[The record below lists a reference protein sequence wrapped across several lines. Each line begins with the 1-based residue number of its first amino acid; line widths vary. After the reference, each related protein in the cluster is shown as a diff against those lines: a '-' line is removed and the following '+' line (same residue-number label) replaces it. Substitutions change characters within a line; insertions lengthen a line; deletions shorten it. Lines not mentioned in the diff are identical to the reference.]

1 MGVMRERVLIYVRGR
16 SALAMAASVL
26 ALGAIAAGA
35 STAQG
40 SRSAPRADRAS
51 APLASAAL
59 EECQTSS
66 VQAER
71 SATFA
76 GEMTAVAG
84 TVRMAMRID
93 LEERTPEQSLYHT
106 VSAPGLGIWRLSDP
120 KVKIYKYLKQ
130 VTNLSAP
137 AVYRAVVRFRWLA
150 PRGRVLKRVQRYTG
164 GCTQPA
170 PPAPPAP
177 AGAEVGQAG
186 ASTPPAS
193 TAAPPAA

>member
-1 MGVMRERVLIYVRGR
+1 MQVRGVIGAGGR
-16 SALAMAASVL
+16 RPALALAASAV
-26 ALGAIAAGA
+26 ALCSVGA
-35 STAQG
+35 Q
-40 SRSAPRADRAS
+40 
-51 APLASAAL
+51 ASAAGGIRAHRSARSNPPPASAVL
-59 EECQTSS
+59 EECLTSP

-76 GEMTAVAG
+76 GEMTALAG

-93 LEERTPEQSLYHT
+93 VEERMPEETTYHT
-106 VSAPGLGIWRLSDP
+106 VSAPGLGVWRLSDAR
-120 KVKIYKYLKQ
+120 VKIYKYLKQ

-150 PRGRVLKRVQRYTG
+150 PRGRVLKRGQRYTG

-170 PPAPPAP
+170 PPAP
-177 AGAEVGQAG
+177 AGAEAGQAG

-193 TAAPPAA
+193 PAAPPAA

>member
-1 MGVMRERVLIYVRGR
+1 MRIGDLVLPLPRGVP
-16 SALAMAASVL
+16 ALPATA
-26 ALGAIAAGA
+26 AAGA
-35 STAQG
+35 LALCAAAPGAAPGQSGAGPALPSTAT
-40 SRSAPRADRAS
+40 
-51 APLASAAL
+51 L
-59 EECQTSS
+59 EQCVTS
-66 VQAER
+66 VEQLER

-76 GEMTAVAG
+76 GEMSAIPG
-84 TVRMAMRID
+84 TLRMAIRID
-93 LEERTPEQSLYHT
+93 VQERVPGRAGFHT
-106 VSAPGLGIWRLSDP
+106 VTAPGLGVWRMSDP

-150 PRGRVLKRVQRYTG
+150 PRGRVLKRGQRYTG

-170 PPAPPAP
+170 PPAP
-177 AGAEVGQAG
+177 AGAEAGQAG

>member
-1 MGVMRERVLIYVRGR
+1 MQVRGLIGASGRRPALALAASAVALCSIGAPANAAAGTDAQR
-16 SALAMAASVL
+16 SARS
-26 ALGAIAAGA
+26 
-35 STAQG
+35 
-40 SRSAPRADRAS
+40 SAPSAS
-51 APLASAAL
+51 AVL
-59 EECQTSS
+59 EECLTSP

-120 KVKIYKYLKQ
+120 RVKIYKYLKQ

-137 AVYRAVVRFRWLA
+137 AVYRAVIRFRWLA

-164 GCTQPA
+164 RCTQPA
-170 PPAPPAP
+170 PPPPAE
-177 AGAEVGQAG
+177 GGQVG
-186 ASTPPAS
+186 ASTPPPS
-193 TAAPPAA
+193 TPAPPPAA

>member
-1 MGVMRERVLIYVRGR
+1 MGVMRARGLIGVRGR
-16 SALAMAASVL
+16 SALALAASTLV
-26 ALGAIAAGA
+26 LGAVAAEA
-35 STAQG
+35 PTARG
-40 SRSAPRADRAS
+40 SGRAPRADRAS
-51 APLASAAL
+51 APLASVTL
-59 EECQTSS
+59 DGCQTSS
-66 VQAER
+66 VQSER
-71 SATFA
+71 SAAFA

-93 LEERTPEQSLYHT
+93 LEERTPEQLLYHT

-150 PRGRVLKRVQRYTG
+150 PRGRVLKRGQRYTG

-170 PPAPPAP
+170 PPAP
-177 AGAEVGQAG
+177 AGAEAGQAG

>member
-1 MGVMRERVLIYVRGR
+1 MEARGLIGVHGR
-16 SALAMAASVL
+16 SALALAASTL
-26 ALGAIAAGA
+26 ALGAVAPQAA
-35 STAQG
+35 TAQG
-40 SRSAPRADRAS
+40 SSRAPRADRATA
-51 APLASAAL
+51 APASATL
-59 EECQTSS
+59 EDCETSS

-76 GEMTAVAG
+76 GEMTAIAG

-120 KVKIYKYLKQ
+120 RVKIYKYLKQ

-137 AVYRAVVRFRWLA
+137 AVYRGVIRFRWLA

-164 GCTQPA
+164 GRCTQPA
-170 PPAPPAP
+170 PPPPAE
-177 AGAEVGQAG
+177 GGQVGV
-186 ASTPPAS
+186 STPAPSTPAP
-193 TAAPPAA
+193 PPAA

>member
-1 MGVMRERVLIYVRGR
+1 MEARGLIGVHGR
-16 SALAMAASVL
+16 SALALAASTL
-26 ALGAIAAGA
+26 ALGAVAAQA
-35 STAQG
+35 PTAQG
-40 SRSAPRADRAS
+40 SSRAPRADG
-51 APLASAAL
+51 ASAAPASATL
-59 EECQTSS
+59 EDCETSS

-120 KVKIYKYLKQ
+120 RVKIYKYLKQ

-137 AVYRAVVRFRWLA
+137 AVYRAVIRFRWLA

-164 GCTQPA
+164 RCTQPA
-170 PPAPPAP
+170 PPPPAE
-177 AGAEVGQAG
+177 GGQVG
-186 ASTPPAS
+186 ASTPPPS
-193 TAAPPAA
+193 TPAPPPAA

>member
-1 MGVMRERVLIYVRGR
+1 MEARGLIGVHGR
-16 SALAMAASVL
+16 SALALAASTL
-26 ALGAIAAGA
+26 ALGAVAAQA
-35 STAQG
+35 PTAQG
-40 SRSAPRADRAS
+40 SSRAPRADRAS
-51 APLASAAL
+51 AAPASATL
-59 EECQTSS
+59 EDCETSS

-120 KVKIYKYLKQ
+120 RVKIYKYLKQ

-137 AVYRAVVRFRWLA
+137 AAYRAVIRFRWLA
-150 PRGRVLKRVQRYTG
+150 PHGRVLKRVQRYTG
-164 GCTQPA
+164 RCTQPA
-170 PPAPPAP
+170 PPLPVE
-177 AGAEVGQAG
+177 GGQVG
-186 ASTPPAS
+186 ASTPPPS
-193 TAAPPAA
+193 TPPPPPAA

>member
-1 MGVMRERVLIYVRGR
+1 MRARGLIGVRGR
-16 SALAMAASVL
+16 SALALAASTL
-26 ALGAIAAGA
+26 ALGAVAAQA
-35 STAQG
+35 PIAQG
-40 SRSAPRADRAS
+40 SSRAPRADRAS
-51 APLASAAL
+51 APPASATL
-59 EECQTSS
+59 EDCETSS

-120 KVKIYKYLKQ
+120 RVKIYKYLKQ

-137 AVYRAVVRFRWLA
+137 AVYRAVIRFRWLA
-150 PRGRVLKRVQRYTG
+150 PRGRVLKRVQRYTSR
-164 GCTQPA
+164 CTQPA
-170 PPAPPAP
+170 PPPPAE
-177 AGAEVGQAG
+177 GGQVG
-186 ASTPPAS
+186 ASTPPPS
-193 TAAPPAA
+193 TPAPAPAA

>member
-1 MGVMRERVLIYVRGR
+1 MGVMGARDLIGVRGR
-16 SALAMAASVL
+16 PALAMAASTLV
-26 ALGAIAAGA
+26 LGAVAAEA
-35 STAQG
+35 ATAEG
-40 SRSAPRADRAS
+40 GVRAPQADRAS
-51 APLASAAL
+51 APLASVAL
-59 EECQTSS
+59 EGCQTSS

-71 SATFA
+71 SVTFA

-106 VSAPGLGIWRLSDP
+106 VSAPGLGIWRLSDS

-150 PRGRVLKRVQRYTG
+150 PRGRVLKRMQRYTG

-170 PPAPPAP
+170 AAAP
-177 AGAEVGQAG
+177 AGAEGGQGG

>member
-1 MGVMRERVLIYVRGR
+1 MEARGLIGVHGR
-16 SALAMAASVL
+16 SALALAASTL
-26 ALGAIAAGA
+26 ALGAVAAHA
-35 STAQG
+35 PTAQG
-40 SRSAPRADRAS
+40 SSRAPRADRAS
-51 APLASAAL
+51 APPASATL
-59 EECQTSS
+59 EDCETSS

-120 KVKIYKYLKQ
+120 RVKIYKYLKQ

-137 AVYRAVVRFRWLA
+137 AVYRAVIRFRWLA

-164 GCTQPA
+164 RCTQLA
-170 PPAPPAP
+170 PPPPAE
-177 AGAEVGQAG
+177 GGQVG
-186 ASTPPAS
+186 ASTPPPS
-193 TAAPPAA
+193 TPAPPPAA

>member
-1 MGVMRERVLIYVRGR
+1 MEARGLIGVHGR
-16 SALAMAASVL
+16 STLALAASTL
-26 ALGAIAAGA
+26 ALGAVAAQA
-35 STAQG
+35 PTAQG
-40 SRSAPRADRAS
+40 SSRAPRADG
-51 APLASAAL
+51 ASAAPASATL
-59 EECQTSS
+59 EDCETSS

-120 KVKIYKYLKQ
+120 RVKIYKYLKQ

-137 AVYRAVVRFRWLA
+137 AVYRAVIRFRWLA
-150 PRGRVLKRVQRYTG
+150 PRGRVLKRVQRYTSR
-164 GCTQPA
+164 CTQ
-170 PPAPPAP
+170 PAPPAP
-177 AGAEVGQAG
+177 AGAEAGQAG

>member
-1 MGVMRERVLIYVRGR
+1 MRARGLIGVRGR
-16 SALAMAASVL
+16 SALALAASTL
-26 ALGAIAAGA
+26 ALGAVAAQA
-35 STAQG
+35 PTAQG
-40 SRSAPRADRAS
+40 SSRAPRADG
-51 APLASAAL
+51 ASAAPASATL
-59 EECQTSS
+59 EDCETSS

-120 KVKIYKYLKQ
+120 RVKIYKYLKQ

-137 AVYRAVVRFRWLA
+137 AVYRAVIRFRWLA
-150 PRGRVLKRVQRYTG
+150 PRGRVLKRVQRYTSR
-164 GCTQPA
+164 CTQPA
-170 PPAPPAP
+170 PPPPAE
-177 AGAEVGQAG
+177 GGQVG
-186 ASTPPAS
+186 ASTPPPS
-193 TAAPPAA
+193 TPAPPPAA